1 MAEQEALA
9 EGLDE
14 GETLVTELRRVPGR
28 AHTDEEKRE
37 LIEKLLSAWKSP
49 KGRHLRLGQ
58 LIVNAGVIEP
68 FYVEDAELADLVERF
83 TASR

>member
-1 MAEQEALA
+1 MSEP
-9 EGLDE
+9 
-14 GETLVTELRRVPGR
+14 RRVPGR

-37 LIEKLLSAWKSP
+37 LIERLLSAWKSP

-58 LIVNAGVIEP
+58 LIVNAGIVEP
-68 FYVEDAELADLVERF
+68 FYVEDAELIDMVERL